1 MASKVADIC
10 VSSSGARIVVN
21 VNQLTFEK
29 MEFLASGMADVKQK
43 HSLFAKYPMEDDE
56 DVDAWA
62 ERILPLMD
70 AENKKLDTETKEE
83 YVKRV
88 YSLRLDKQV
97 LVKDTVAMIAKV
109 FDQESKV
116 DEEGFKKASYPA
128 VKEFV
133 ISVLDAVDLSTKDF
147 E

>member
-1 MASKVADIC
+1 MATKVADIC
-10 VSSSGARIVVN
+10 VSSSLARLVVTLD
-21 VNQLTFEK
+21 QLTFGRMEK
-29 MEFLASGMADVKQK
+29 IAEGMSEVKQK
-43 HSLFAKYPMEDDE
+43 HSLFAKFPMEDNE

-88 YSLRLDKQV
+88 YSLRLDKQT
-97 LVKDTVAMIAKV
+97 LVKDTVSMIAKV

>member
-1 MASKVADIC
+1 MATKVADIC
-10 VSSSGARIVVN
+10 VSSTGARIVVN
-21 VNQLTFEK
+21 VNQLTFER

-88 YSLRLDKQV
+88 YSLRLDKQT
-97 LVKDTVAMIAKV
+97 LVKDTVGMIAKV
-109 FDQESKV
+109 FDQEGKV
-116 DEEGFKKASYPA
+116 DPEGFKKASYPA

>member
-1 MASKVADIC
+1 MATKVTEVC
-10 VSSSGARIVVN
+10 VSSSLARITVTIKD
-21 VNQLTFEK
+21 LTWANMEK
-29 MEFLASGMADVKQK
+29 IAEGMSEVKQK
-43 HSLFAKYPMEDDE
+43 HSLFAKFPMEDDE

-88 YSLRLDKQV
+88 YSLRLDKQT
-97 LVKDTVAMIAKV
+97 LVKDTVSMLAKV
-109 FDQESKV
+109 FGQGEKV
-116 DEEGFKKASYPA
+116 DELGLKNASYPA
-128 VKEFV
+128 IKAFIVDVF
-133 ISVLDAVDLSTKDF
+133 SALDLSTKDF

>member
-1 MASKVADIC
+1 MATKVADIC
-10 VSSSGARIVVN
+10 VSSTGARIVVN
-21 VNQLTFEK
+21 VNQLTFER
-29 MEFLASGMADVKQK
+29 MEFLASGMSDVKQK

-109 FDQESKV
+109 FGQGDKV
-116 DEEGFKKASYPA
+116 DSDGFKQASYPA

-133 ISVLDAVDLSTKDF
+133 ISVLDSVDLSTKDF

>member
-1 MASKVADIC
+1 MATKVADIC
-10 VSSSGARIVVN
+10 VSSSLARLVVTLD
-21 VNQLTFEK
+21 QLTFGRMEK
-29 MEFLASGMADVKQK
+29 IAEGMSEVKQK
-43 HSLFAKYPMEDDE
+43 HSLFAKFPMEDNE

-88 YSLRLDKQV
+88 YSLRLDKQT
-97 LVKDTVAMIAKV
+97 LVKDTVTMLAKV

>member
-109 FDQESKV
+109 FDQEGKV
-116 DEEGFKKASYPA
+116 DPEGFKKASYPA

>member
-1 MASKVADIC
+1 MATKVADIC
-10 VSSSGARIVVN
+10 VSSSGARVVVN

-29 MEFLASGMADVKQK
+29 MEALASGMADVKQK

-88 YSLRLDKQV
+88 YSLRLDKQT

-109 FDQESKV
+109 FGQGDKV
-116 DEEGFKKASYPA
+116 DSDGFKQASYPA

-133 ISVLDAVDLSTKDF
+133 ISVLDSVDLSTKDF

>member
-1 MASKVADIC
+1 MATKVADIC
-10 VSSSGARIVVN
+10 VSSTGARIVVN
-21 VNQLTFEK
+21 VNQLTFER

-88 YSLRLDKQV
+88 YSLRLDKQT

-109 FDQESKV
+109 FDQEGKV
-116 DEEGFKKASYPA
+116 DPEGFKKASYPA

-133 ISVLDAVDLSTKDF
+133 ISVLDSVDLSTKDF

>member
-1 MASKVADIC
+1 MATKVADIC
-10 VSSSGARIVVN
+10 VSSTGARIVVN
-21 VNQLTFEK
+21 VNQLTFER

-88 YSLRLDKQV
+88 YSLRLDKQT

-109 FDQESKV
+109 FDQEGKV
-116 DEEGFKKASYPA
+116 DPEGFKKASYPA

>member
-1 MASKVADIC
+1 VATKVADIC

-21 VNQLTFEK
+21 VNQLTFER

-88 YSLRLDKQV
+88 YSLRLDKQT
-97 LVKDTVAMIAKV
+97 LVKDTVGMIAKV
-109 FDQESKV
+109 FDQEGKV
-116 DEEGFKKASYPA
+116 DPEGFKKASYPA

>member
-21 VNQLTFEK
+21 VNQLTFER

-88 YSLRLDKQV
+88 YSLRLDKQT

-109 FDQESKV
+109 FDQEGKV
-116 DEEGFKKASYPA
+116 DPEGFKKASYPA

>member
-1 MASKVADIC
+1 MATKVADIC
-10 VSSSGARIVVN
+10 VSSTGARIVIN
-21 VNQLTFEK
+21 VNQLTFER

-70 AENKKLDTETKEE
+70 AENKKLDSETKEE

-88 YSLRLDKQV
+88 YSLRLDKQT

-109 FDQESKV
+109 FDQEGKV
-116 DEEGFKKASYPA
+116 DPEGFKKASYPA

>member
-1 MASKVADIC
+1 MATKVADIC

-88 YSLRLDKQV
+88 YSLRLDKQT

-109 FDQESKV
+109 FGQGDKV
-116 DEEGFKKASYPA
+116 DSDGFKQASYPA

-133 ISVLDAVDLSTKDF
+133 ISVLDSVDLSTKDF